1 MTRKELH
8 VTLETVTP
16 LLLHGADNKTPELR
30 PPSFRGAMH
39 YWWRAALGGVIG
51 DKNLKALHE
60 LEGAVFGSTECGSP
74 ISLRLQAL
82 DIEKIKA
89 DLLPHKGK
97 FISSG
102 ALVGSFELILTQP
115 RCNDA
120 LVWDAACASLVLALT
135 FGGVGQRSR
144 RGYGA
149 LRVVDASEAKVKPFP
164 TTKRGWETH
173 VKKIGARAIDIAAR
187 FAIDYKTKPN
197 RVRNLADYPCATDPG
212 LIRLCDLQ
220 ADTAIDAVIKFME
233 QVPKDDA
240 LGRIEAK
247 RSGRTTKKRQAS
259 PLWVRPIQTGSSYG
273 LLCTVLTSQFDG
285 ADYESVEKFLDRKFP
300 GKDLT
305 VRGWNL
311 WPKQS

>member
-1 MTRKELH
+1 MGKTLH
-8 VTLETVTP
+8 ITLETVTP
-16 LLLHGADNKTPELR
+16 LLLHGTNGKTPELR
-30 PPSFRGAMH
+30 PPSFRGAMC

-60 LEGAVFGSTECGSP
+60 LEGAVFGSTEHGSP
-74 ISLRLQAL
+74 ISLRLGEVKVQNA
-82 DIEKIKA
+82 EPKPY
-89 DLLPHKGK
+89 LLPHKNIAKRDG
-97 FISSG
+97 IVG
-102 ALVGSFELILTQP
+102 AFELILTQP
-115 RCNDA
+115 RHDDA
-120 LVWDAACASLVLALT
+120 LVWEAACASLELALT

-149 LRVVDASEAKVKPFP
+149 LQIVEATDSKVKPFP
-164 TTKRGWETH
+164 STKRGWEAH
-173 VKKIGARAIDIAAR
+173 VKRVGARAVDTAAR
-187 FAIDYKTKPN
+187 FAIAYKAQSN
-197 RVRNLADYPCATDPG
+197 RVENWADYSCATDQG

-220 ADTAIDAVIKFME
+220 AGTAMDAVKQFME
-233 QVPKDDA
+233 RVPKDDA
-240 LGRIEAK
+240 LGRIEVK
-247 RSGRTTKKRQAS
+247 RNGRTVKKRQAS

-285 ADYESVEKFLDRKFP
+285 ANYQFVEEFLDKKFP